1 MSTIPC
7 ADLRRGV
14 HVVRN
19 GELLEVVD
27 HEHRMPGNLPSKL
40 RIWFK
45 SVRTGAV
52 IDTRLH
58 PDDRIKLVHVKVHA
72 VTYLYRDGERFV
84 FLDDESCEQPEL
96 PHALVKPLIGLLKEG
111 NPATLTV
118 CDGEPIR
125 VELPPQVALQVTEA
139 EPGIRGATASDQ
151 YKIAVL
157 ETGRT
162 VKVPRFIEAGDV
174 ILIDTRTGEY
184 AGRAK

>member
-7 ADLRRGV
+7 ADLRRGA

-19 GELLEVVD
+19 GELLEVID
-27 HEHRMPGNLPSKL
+27 HELRTPGNLPSKL

-52 IDTRLH
+52 TDVRLH
-58 PDDRIKLVHVKVHA
+58 PDDRIELAHLETREA
-72 VTYLYRDGERFV
+72 TYLYRDDERFV
-84 FLDDESCEQPEL
+84 FLDIETCDQPEL
-96 PHALVKPLIGLLKEG
+96 PRPLVEPLIGLLKEG
-111 NPATLTV
+111 ELATLV
-118 CDGEPIR
+118 ICDGEVIR
-125 VELPPQVALQVTEA
+125 VELPPQVSLKVTEA

-151 YKIAVL
+151 YKAATL

-184 AGRAK
+184 AGRTK